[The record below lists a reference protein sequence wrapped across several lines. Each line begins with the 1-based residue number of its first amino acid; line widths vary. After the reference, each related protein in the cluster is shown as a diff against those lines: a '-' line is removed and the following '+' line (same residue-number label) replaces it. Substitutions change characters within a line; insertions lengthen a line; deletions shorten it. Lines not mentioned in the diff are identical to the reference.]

1 VRWIAELPDKKLL
14 EDALAE
20 GLRAMDLDQ
29 VEGLPAKL
37 LLYLELLQRWNGAFN
52 LTAVRDPMQMIY
64 KHLLDSLAVAAYLPA
79 SASRLIDVGT
89 GAGLPGIPLA
99 ILNPHQHYDLLD
111 SNGKKTRFL
120 FQVKTALGLDNIS
133 VRHVRAESWH
143 PPQPYNV
150 VLSRAFAS
158 LQDMLACCAHFCDE
172 SGMLLAMKG
181 NRPEAELTAI
191 KHLCEIRQVHAL
203 RVPGLD
209 ESRHLIELGLLRR
222 SPQGNQFG

>member
-1 VRWIAELPDKKLL
+1 LPDQQLL
-14 EDALAE
+14 EKELTR
-20 GLRAMDLDQ
+20 GLQAMGLDQ
-29 VEGLPAKL
+29 VDALQEKL
-37 LLYLELLQRWNGAFN
+37 LLYLDLLQRWNGAFN
-52 LTAVRDPMQMIY
+52 LTAVRDPVEMIY
-64 KHLLDSLAVAAYLPA
+64 RHLLDSLAVAPYVPA
-79 SASRLIDVGT
+79 EARRLIDVGT

-120 FQVKTALGLDNIS
+120 FQVKTALGLDNIT

-158 LQDMLACCAHFCDE
+158 LQDMLACCSHFCE
-172 SGMLLAMKG
+172 ETGLLLAMKG
-181 NRPEAELTAI
+181 TLPEAELAVI
-191 KHLCEIRQVHAL
+191 AHLCEIRQVHSL

-209 ESRHLIELGLLRR
+209 EGRHLIELGLLQEP
-222 SPQGNQFG
+222 SQGNQLG